1 MLDKILNKKNDEKY
15 EKNLILSKKK
25 LVFDKQQEKL
35 YIYFN

>member
-25 LVFDKQQEKL
+25 LVFDKQQEKN
-35 YIYFN
+35 IYLF